1 MIVNELL
8 APAGNIEA
16 IKIAIDNGADAVYC
30 AGKKF
35 GARAFINN
43 LSNEEIIEA
52 SHYAHLYNKKIY
64 ITLNTL
70 VFEDEFDEAKE
81 YIDFLYNYVDA
92 IIVQDYGIIHYIRKT
107 YPDFPIHVS
116 TQCSIH
122 NKEDILFL
130 KNIGVSR
137 IVLAREVSIDEIKE
151 FNKLGIELEIFIHGA
166 LCFSYSGM
174 CYMSYYKGGRSGN
187 RGNCAQPCRK
197 QYELLEDG
205 ETLTKGALLSMKDL
219 NTISNIKELLALG
232 VSSLKIEGR
241 AKSLEYLASVVK
253 IYRKLIDD
261 YNSNKKPNISIE
273 MLDDLYSSFSREY
286 TKGYLFNEINKDIT
300 TNGSVKHVGIEI
312 GKVIEYKKGQAKI
325 SLFKPLS
332 ILDGIRIVGNNKEV
346 GLTVTRIIQNGN
358 LAKEAKGTVI
368 IDIKD
373 YVSPNSIVYKTSSGK
388 VKKEIKNT
396 ANSYKNTLNLNIFIK
411 NGSQTYTI
419 EGEDFKV
426 TINKND
432 IFDKAISVNKDN
444 VIKQFT
450 KVNNLPIVY
459 NNITYKNDDDLYIP
473 IPTINIIRNELLENV
488 KDYLINRKMRSS
500 KPYDYI
506 KEEFVHSTDYDFLQI
521 NEDQEFTLIS
531 NTTKKKAVC
540 YHLSE
545 IKEDSVLSP
554 YFGITN
560 HYAID
565 FFRHFTKGTLIL
577 SFESTEE
584 NSLLLKNY
592 DSNLG
597 YLVEFDEPL
606 MISNHCPVG
615 KYYGAN
621 NKHCSMCKKHKY
633 QIKDNDL
640 VYSLKFKNCIMR
652 ILGKHVK
659 RKGLTGLINIT
670 LD

>member
-8 APAGNIEA
+8 APAGNIDA
-16 IKIAIDNGADAVYC
+16 VKIAIDNGADAVYC

-70 VFEDEFDEAKE
+70 IFEEEFEEAKE
-81 YIDFLYNYVDA
+81 YIDFLYKYVDA

-107 YPDFPIHVS
+107 YPDFPIHIS

-130 KNIGVSR
+130 KSIGVSR
-137 IVLAREVSIDEIKE
+137 IVLAREVSKEEIKE

-205 ETLTKGALLSMKDL
+205 EPLTKGALLSMKDL
-219 NTISNIKELLALG
+219 NTIANIKELLSLG
-232 VSSLKIEGR
+232 VTSLKIEGR
-241 AKSLEYLASVVK
+241 AKSLEYLSSVVR

-261 YNSNKKPNISIE
+261 FNANKKPTVSLD

-286 TKGYLFNEINKDIT
+286 TKGYLFNEPNKDIT

-325 SLFKPLS
+325 QLFKPLS
-332 ILDGIRIVGNNKEV
+332 ILDGIRILNGNKEV

-358 LAKEAKGTVI
+358 LVKEAKGIVI

-373 YVSPNSIVYKTSSGK
+373 YVAPNSTIYKTSSSK
-388 VKKEIKNT
+388 VKKDIKNT
-396 ANSYKNTLNLNIFIK
+396 LNPYKNLLNLNIFIE
-411 NGSQTYTI
+411 NGYQYYSV
-419 EGEDFKV
+419 EGDDFK
-426 TINKND
+426 IEISKNETLE
-432 IFDKAISVNKDN
+432 KAISVNKEN
-444 VIKQFT
+444 VIKQFS
-450 KVNNLPIVY
+450 KVNNLPIEY
-459 NNITYKNDDDLYIP
+459 SNIEYKNEDNLYIP
-473 IPTINIIRNELLENV
+473 IPIINSIRNELLEMV
-488 KDYLINRKMRSS
+488 KDYLINRKMRDN
-500 KPYDYI
+500 KPYSYTEEKYI
-506 KEEFVHSTDYDFLQI
+506 KEAPLESLTI
-521 NEDQEFTLIS
+521 NEEAEFTLI
-531 NTTKKKAVC
+531 NNKTTKKNVS
-540 YHLSE
+540 YHLCE
-545 IKEDSVLSP
+545 IKENSILSP
-554 YFGITN
+554 YFGVTN

-565 FFRHFTKGTLIL
+565 FFRHLTKGTIIL
-577 SFESTEE
+577 SFESTDE
-584 NSLLLKNY
+584 NSLSLKRF

-621 NKHCSMCKKHKY
+621 DKHCLMCQKHKY

-640 VYSLKFKNCIMR
+640 TYSLKFKNCIMR

-659 RKGLTGLINIT
+659 RKGLDGLIDIT